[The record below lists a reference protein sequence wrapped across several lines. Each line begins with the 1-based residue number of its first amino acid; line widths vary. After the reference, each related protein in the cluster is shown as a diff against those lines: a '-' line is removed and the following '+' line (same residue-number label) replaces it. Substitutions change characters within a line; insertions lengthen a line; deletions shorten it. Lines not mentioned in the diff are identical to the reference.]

1 MSSEFEITILA
12 SGSKGNAAVIRAG
25 EQAFLVDVGISC
37 RQLTERLHQ
46 AGMKPED
53 LTGVLLTHEHNDHVK
68 GLPVFCRKYRLPVF
82 ANERTWQYMPK
93 KSEMERSC
101 CRLLPKKL
109 SSGSL
114 EIILLPSRMTQPLQ

>member
-53 LTGVLLTHEHNDHVK
+53 LTGVLLTQ
-68 GLPVFCRKYRLPVF
+68 GSICRKKVKWNAAAAAYC
-82 ANERTWQYMPK
+82 PK
-93 KSEMERSC
+93 N
-101 CRLLPKKL
+101 
-109 SSGSL
+109 
-114 EIILLPSRMTQPLQ
+114 

>member
-68 GLPVFCRKYRLPVF
+68 GLPVFAVNTVCRCLPMKGPGSIC
-82 ANERTWQYMPK
+82 R

-114 EIILLPSRMTQPLQ
+114 EIIPLPSRMTQPLQ

>member
-53 LTGVLLTHEHNDHVK
+53 LTELLQSHDKILMKE
-68 GLPVFCRKYRLPVF
+68 
-82 ANERTWQYMPK
+82 E
-93 KSEMERSC
+93 
-101 CRLLPKKL
+101 LLL
-109 SSGSL
+109 MDEQG
-114 EIILLPSRMTQPLQ
+114 M

>member
-68 GLPVFCRKYRLPVF
+68 GLPVFG
-82 ANERTWQYMPK
+82 TQ
-93 KSEMERSC
+93 
-101 CRLLPKKL
+101 LLPLTAQKTEQRQF
-109 SSGSL
+109 GNN
-114 EIILLPSRMTQPLQ
+114 PFCRPA

>member
-82 ANERTWQYMPK
+82 ANERTWQYGTQ
-93 KSEMERSC
+93 
-101 CRLLPKKL
+101 LLPLTAQKTEQRQF
-109 SSGSL
+109 GNN
-114 EIILLPSRMTQPLQ
+114 PFCRPA

>member
-93 KSEMERSC
+93 KVKWNAAAAAYCPKTEQRQFGNNPF
-101 CRLLPKKL
+101 CRPA
-109 SSGSL
+109 
-114 EIILLPSRMTQPLQ
+114 

>member
-53 LTGVLLTHEHNDHVK
+53 WT
-68 GLPVFCRKYRLPVF
+68 
-82 ANERTWQYMPK
+82 
-93 KSEMERSC
+93 
-101 CRLLPKKL
+101 
-109 SSGSL
+109 
-114 EIILLPSRMTQPLQ
+114 